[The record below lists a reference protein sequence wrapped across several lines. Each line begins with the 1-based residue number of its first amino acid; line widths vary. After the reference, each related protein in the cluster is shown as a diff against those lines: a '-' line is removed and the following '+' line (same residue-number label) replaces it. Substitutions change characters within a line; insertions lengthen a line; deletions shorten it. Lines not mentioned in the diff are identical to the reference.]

1 MKEKIPDI
9 LSALGVK
16 TYKSGDILVSNCPI
30 HAGDNTTAF
39 NVNVNVDSEFCGK
52 WFCNTKGCHNEY
64 GGDILGLVRAL
75 LSRDRKV
82 TFGEV
87 VEFSN
92 KFCGTQIKSFQ
103 TDLLTNILSR
113 GKPVETGLTRE
124 EIRKKLVIPAKYY
137 IDRGFSPE
145 VLDEFDVG
153 LCTDPTKPMY
163 NRVVFPVYNYTGDRM
178 IGCVGR
184 TTTSDPTK
192 WLNQKG
198 FKKGDHI
205 YGYAKALPYVCRTG
219 TAILVEGQG
228 DFLKLWMAG
237 IKNVFGM
244 FGSQLN
250 SVQELL
256 LQRTGAMNIVT
267 FGDADEAGEKFRIEC
282 GKKLGRLFNIRD
294 EIPEGDAGEMAV
306 VDLRQRFSKFLAA

>member
-9 LSALGVK
+9 LHALGVR

-39 NVNVNVDSEFCGK
+39 NINVNVDSEFCGK
-52 WFCNTKGCHNEY
+52 WFCNTKGCH
-64 GGDILGLVRAL
+64 
-75 LSRDRKV
+75 
-82 TFGEV
+82 
-87 VEFSN
+87 
-92 KFCGTQIKSFQ
+92 
-103 TDLLTNILSR
+103 
-113 GKPVETGLTRE
+113 KPVETGLTRE

-137 IDRGFSPE
+137 IERGFFPE

-163 NRVVFPVYNYTGDRM
+163 NRVVFPVYNYTGNRM

-205 YGYAKALPYVCRTG
+205 YGYAKALPYVC
-219 TAILVEGQG
+219 
-228 DFLKLWMAG
+228 
-237 IKNVFGM
+237 
-244 FGSQLN
+244 
-250 SVQELL
+250 
-256 LQRTGAMNIVT
+256 
-267 FGDADEAGEKFRIEC
+267 
-282 GKKLGRLFNIRD
+282 
-294 EIPEGDAGEMAV
+294 
-306 VDLRQRFSKFLAA
+306 